1 MARYTDYTLGTRT
14 SQQGNGN
21 SRNFNDGDYGG
32 GSMSGDDFIN
42 DGVDNSDNG
51 EITRNDGGGNTSD
64 GGGNTSDKGDDDGTK
79 TTITEKGILLT
90 IKCNI
95 KGAGVKYNGSFIGSV
110 PKEIRISKAELLE
123 KGDRIIEIGKI
134 GFTSTEKYV
143 VSLNTDNSVIL
154 KNKAFD
160 GGYSGLNQSKIIVKK
175 YIDDREYQFPQ
186 SLTGSTQTITFNLS
200 KGSDEVIRK
209 THKLTINLSGVR
221 GGNPIVLRKN
231 GKKQTDLFPQLGD
244 TQYKDIINTKY
255 TIESADLSKYRV
267 TNITYDDGFQMFPL
281 DAKDNESLTMTF
293 KLKTDYN
300 IIIEVEAV
308 SKYVPPIKPVIKLLK
323 TDARLYNINK
333 SIGVPIAF
341 EKNSTVKAITIIVGD
356 DILEF
361 DDLGD
366 GDIVG
371 VTIPH
376 NVFDKIGR
384 YNIKLFPF
392 SLNDYE
398 EELAPPKPIKEI
410 QVKPPKAP
418 IFVVDETVKE
428 PVKGT
433 VKDDTAIDDAV
444 NQYIQTNT
452 NTNYYSNNIGSNGY
466 NFNFTGLDNF
476 LGIDYNSEFFN
487 NYK

>member
-42 DGVDNSDNG
+42 DGVDNFDDG
-51 EITRNDGGGNTSD
+51 EITRLDGDGNTSD

-95 KGAGVKYNGSFIGSV
+95 KGAGVKYNGNFIGSV

-123 KGDRIIEIGKI
+123 KGDRIIEIGKS

-143 VSLNTDNSVIL
+143 VSLNTDDSVIL

-293 KLKTDYN
+293 KLKTDYK
-300 IIIEVEAV
+300 ISIEVEAIPTV
-308 SKYVPPIKPVIKLLK
+308 EPLIKPVIELLNN
-323 TDARLYNINK
+323 ASRLYNINTE
-333 SIGVPIAF
+333 IGVPLAF
-341 EKNSTVKAITIIVGD
+341 KKNSSVEAITIIVGD
-356 DILEF
+356 DVLEF
-361 DDLGD
+361 DDLEAGD
-366 GDIVG
+366 VAG

-376 NVFDKIGR
+376 SSFEKIGK
-384 YNIKLFPF
+384 YNIKIFPF

-398 EELAPPKPIKEI
+398 TNTEPIKPIREI
-410 QVKPPKAP
+410 PIKP
-418 IFVVDETVKE
+418 IFKDIKEEIIQPTKETTLE
-428 PVKGT
+428 ESL
-433 VKDDTAIDDAV
+433 
-444 NQYIQTNT
+444 NQYTQNNI
-452 NTNYYSNNIGSNGY
+452 NTNYLSNNIGSNGY
-466 NFNFTGLDNF
+466 NFQFTGLDNF
-476 LGIDYNSEFFN
+476 LGIDYNSDFFN
-487 NYK
+487 TYK